1 MEKTVPCVMNMTDME
16 YYHYMTSCNELNAKL
31 EKCVTFLMHYIFEGK
46 CKDKDQWEALFISLS
61 RAVFMKEY
69 LQLYLTNIG
78 AITEDFL
85 VQFED
90 WHAELAQ
97 TLN

>member
-1 MEKTVPCVMNMTDME
+1 MTDME

-46 CKDKDQWEALFISLS
+46 CKDKDQWEALFVSLS

-69 LQLYLTNIG
+69 LQIYLTNIG

-90 WHAELAQ
+90 WHAELTQ